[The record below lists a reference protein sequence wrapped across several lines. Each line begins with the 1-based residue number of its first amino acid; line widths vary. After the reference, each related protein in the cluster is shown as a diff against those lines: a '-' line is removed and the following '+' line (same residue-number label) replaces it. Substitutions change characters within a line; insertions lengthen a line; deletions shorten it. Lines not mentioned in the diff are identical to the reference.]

1 MALGDFDRRTFLR
14 VGSLSL
20 FGDLSYGDVLA
31 ARSAAPA
38 SGGSKKEVSV
48 ILLWCAGAV
57 SQMETWDP
65 KPEADDKYRGLFKA
79 IPTNVDG
86 IFVGEHLPLSAKQAD
101 KYTIVRS
108 MTSRDSVHESAQ
120 AFFLTGHAPLPG
132 LQYPAMGSIVSH
144 ELQPATDLPSYVITG
159 DAPAAWEQAHWLG
172 ARHNPFA
179 AGSPHAKNY
188 KVRDLDLPMGVDWAR
203 MERRDSLRI
212 AADNYFR
219 QFDSA
224 NVIDSVNTH
233 YRTALS
239 LIRSERARKAF
250 DIAAEPEKLRDR
262 YGRSAMGQGCLVAR
276 RLVEHGVRFIS
287 VRSGGWDHH
296 QDVFNGLA
304 RDKLPELD
312 RAFSTLLEDL
322 HQRGMLDST
331 MVIIGTEFGRTPEI
345 NVKAG
350 RDHWVNAFSLV
361 LAGGGV
367 RGGRVIGKTDRN
379 CWSVTERPVQVQE
392 FLAAIYARLGI
403 DYTKVYATPI
413 NRPVRIIDE
422 PFEPAPE
429 LLG

>member
-1 MALGDFDRRTFLR
+1 
-14 VGSLSL
+14 
-20 FGDLSYGDVLA
+20 
-31 ARSAAPA
+31 
-38 SGGSKKEVSV
+38 
-48 ILLWCAGAV
+48 
-57 SQMETWDP
+57 
-65 KPEADDKYRGLFKA
+65 
-79 IPTNVDG
+79 VDG

-172 ARHNPFA
+172 ARHNAFA

-239 LIRSERARKAF
+239 LIRSERARTAF

-287 VRSGGWDHH
+287 VRSGGRDHH

-304 RDKLPELD
+304 GTSFQNWTARSP
-312 RAFSTLLEDL
+312 RFSKTCTSGECWIRRWSSSAPSSDA
-322 HQRGMLDST
+322 HTRST
-331 MVIIGTEFGRTPEI
+331 STPGATTGSMPSRWFWRE
-345 NVKAG
+345 
-350 RDHWVNAFSLV
+350 
-361 LAGGGV
+361 
-367 RGGRVIGKTDRN
+367 
-379 CWSVTERPVQVQE
+379 
-392 FLAAIYARLGI
+392 AASAA
-403 DYTKVYATPI
+403 VA
-413 NRPVRIIDE
+413 
-422 PFEPAPE
+422 
-429 LLG
+429 